1 LHATIILLS
10 LALPSI
16 IVGQTP
22 GAKLQP
28 GDIIYADSGN
38 AIDGGFV
45 IKVNP
50 ATGQKSVISSGASLR
65 LPFDLVVDAQG
76 QILVSDS
83 GRLLRIAPDTGAQ
96 SMLAANS
103 SGLLGLPYGLALN
116 RSGDLIAANLR
127 TVVQVDAL
135 NGQVQTVS
143 AAGKFVAPLG
153 VAVATDGQLLVLDV
167 AAPSQ
172 VIRVNPQTGNQ
183 RVVSEG
189 GYLKRPQAIA
199 VQGKDIYVTDVA
211 TPDGNFGIGRIIHI
225 DAQSGDQAVV
235 AEGGN
240 LVGPVG
246 ITVDDQGQLIVG
258 DPYTIDPSGQSL
270 DSGGYQGA
278 IIRIDPLSGAQTLL
292 TRGDGGAVNPRG
304 VAIVPSAGPRR

>member
-1 LHATIILLS
+1 LHASFILLC

-38 AIDGGFV
+38 AVDGGFV
-45 IKVNP
+45 IKVDP
-50 ATGQKSVISSGASLR
+50 ATGQKSVISSGANLR

-96 SMLAANS
+96 SVLVDNS

-116 RSGDLIAANLR
+116 RGGDVMAANLR
-127 TVVQVDAL
+127 AVVQVDAL
-135 NGQVQTVS
+135 SGQVQTVS
-143 AAGKFVAPLG
+143 VAGNFVAPLG
-153 VAVATDGQLLVLDV
+153 VAVAPDGQLLVLNV
-167 AAPSQ
+167 AASSQ

-189 GYLKRPQAIA
+189 GYLKRPQSIA
-199 VQGKDIYVTDVA
+199 VQGNDIYVTDVA
-211 TPDGNFGIGRIIHI
+211 TPDGNFGIGRIIHV
-225 DAQSGDQAVV
+225 DAHSGSQTVI

-246 ITVDDQGQLIVG
+246 ITVDADGQLIVG
-258 DPYTIDPSGQSL
+258 DPYTIDPNSPDPS
-270 DSGGYQGA
+270 SGGYQGA
-278 IIRIDPLSGAQTLL
+278 ILRLDPVSGAQTVL
-292 TRGDGGAVNPRG
+292 TRGEGGAVNPRG
-304 VAIVPSAGPRR
+304 VAIVPRPGH